1 MLAKYLVPNLTFLT
15 KNEFMV
21 NSSFDFAEEIVGF
34 NPKGLA
40 SFDVTSLFTNI
51 PLNETID
58 IIISEIFDNPLN
70 SKFIETFEFDIET
83 KFFKCYLPGNENET
97 YYFKRDQMRKLLE
110 LATLDNYFFFNENIY
125 RQTDGVAMGSPLGP
139 HLANI
144 FMCYME
150 RKWLQECPIEFKPIL
165 YRRYVD
171 DTFLLFKCN
180 SHIDLF
186 LNYVNSQHPNIKFT
200 CDKEKD
206 STLPFLDINIQKG
219 DNEFTTSIYRKPT
232 FTGLFSKYYAFSSK
246 QNKENL
252 VYTLTVRAF
261 NICSNY
267 FKLDAELI
275 FLKDVLQK
283 NGYPLNFIEYSIG
296 KMLKKLYCSDIDKK
310 MNFDV
315 PKAKV
320 YFSTFYLGEIS
331 KQLSNDIKKIVS
343 QSYPQV
349 NLLIIFKTHSTI
361 GGQFTFKDKQPL
373 LNRSNLIYRY
383 TCQCCKAF
391 YIGKTERQL
400 GVRIAEHTGVS
411 ARTGKPFSNRPKS
424 DIFDHC
430 QKCHTDVLSENF
442 TIEDS
447 HKGKYGLE
455 ILESLHQK
463 VKKPAI
469 GIQQQSTPLL
479 SFD

>member
-1 MLAKYLVPNLTFLT
+1 MRSQWATHCDT
-15 KNEFMV
+15 
-21 NSSFDFAEEIVGF
+21 I
-34 NPKGLA
+34 GL
-40 SFDVTSLFTNI
+40 S
-51 PLNETID
+51 
-58 IIISEIFDNPLN
+58 
-70 SKFIETFEFDIET
+70 
-83 KFFKCYLPGNENET
+83 
-97 YYFKRDQMRKLLE
+97 
-110 LATLDNYFFFNENIY
+110 
-125 RQTDGVAMGSPLGP
+125 
-139 HLANI
+139 
-144 FMCYME
+144 
-150 RKWLQECPIEFKPIL
+150 
-165 YRRYVD
+165 
-171 DTFLLFKCN
+171 
-180 SHIDLF
+180 
-186 LNYVNSQHPNIKFT
+186 KFT

-219 DNEFTTSIYRKPT
+219 DSEFTTSIYRKPT

-252 VYTLTVRAF
+252 IYTLTVRAF

-383 TCQCCKAF
+383 TCQYCKAF
-391 YIGKTERQL
+391 YKCKSEPQL
-400 GVRIAEHTGVS
+400 WLRISEHTGVS
-411 ARTGKPFSNRPKS
+411 ACTGKSFSNRSKS
-424 DIFDHC
+424 DN
-430 QKCHTDVLSENF
+430 L
-442 TIEDS
+442 
-447 HKGKYGLE
+447 
-455 ILESLHQK
+455 
-463 VKKPAI
+463 
-469 GIQQQSTPLL
+469 
-479 SFD
+479 